1 MIVVSDTS
9 PITYLIKINLIHLL
23 PALFGRV
30 IIPKVVYDELSKVAE
45 QKLWLESDDSGWLVV
60 KEARD
65 TSSVKRFNVILDRGE
80 SEAIALAVELNAS
93 ALLIDEREGRRIA
106 VEEGLNVT
114 GVIGV
119 LIEAKRQG
127 YIQLIKPALD
137 SLMSKGFRIS
147 SAIYNSALRQSG
159 E

>member
-23 PALFGRV
+23 PSLFGHV
-30 IIPKVVYDELSKVAE
+30 IIPKFVHEELSKVAE
-45 QKLWLESDDSGWLVV
+45 QKLWLESDDSDWLVV
-60 KEARD
+60 KEVLD
-65 TSSVKRFNVILDRGE
+65 TSSVKRFNLILDRGE
-80 SEAIALAVELNAS
+80 SEAIALAIELNAS

-127 YIQLIKPALD
+127 YIQLIKPPLD
-137 SLMSKGFRIS
+137 SMMSKGFRIS
-147 SAIYNSALRQSG
+147 TAIYNSVLHQSG